1 MAEKQNDREICG
13 TGSYLTLKTE
23 AEAVFVEQRSKFIAT
38 SRPVE
43 NTDEAE
49 AFISRIKQHY
59 KDATH
64 NVWAYFIDD
73 GNMRASDDGEPS
85 GTAGTPVLQVLKAG
99 RIFKSAI
106 VVTRYFGGVLLGTGG
121 LVRAYGAAAKLGV
134 EAAGIVTMTLCER
147 FTVTV
152 EYADGD
158 RVKNVLQNGGAVI
171 TSTEYTDKV
180 VVKYDLPHVKSA
192 LIADAIAELT
202 SGRAAI
208 KADGTEFLDI
218 P

>member
-1 MAEKQNDREICG
+1 MD
-13 TGSYLTLKTE
+13 SYLTLKTE

-38 SRPVE
+38 ARPAE
-43 NTDEAE
+43 NAEEAE
-49 AFISRIKQHY
+49 AFISRVRQQY

-106 VVTRYFGGVLLGTGG
+106 VVTRYFGGILLGAGG

-134 EAAGIVTMTLCER
+134 EAAGIATKTLCEQLS
-147 FTVTV
+147 VTV

-158 RVKNVLQNGGAVI
+158 RVKNALQTGGAVL
-171 TSTEYTDKV
+171 TGTEYTDRV
-180 VVKYDLPHVKSA
+180 GFSCYLPQEKTAA
-192 LIADAIAELT
+192 LNDTLAELT
-202 SGRAAI
+202 SGRAVI
-208 KADGTEFLDI
+208 KSGGTEFLDI
-218 P
+218 PNG

>member
-1 MAEKQNDREICG
+1 MLWRRFLLFLEYMD
-13 TGSYLTLKTE
+13 SYLTLKIE
-23 AEAVFVEQRSKFIAT
+23 AEAVFVEQRSKFITTA
-38 SRPVE
+38 RPVE
-43 NTDEAE
+43 NAGEAE
-49 AFISRIKQHY
+49 AFVSRIKQQY

-106 VVTRYFGGVLLGTGG
+106 VVTRYFGGILLGAGG

-147 FTVTV
+147 FAITV

-158 RVKNVLQNGGAVI
+158 RVKNALQNGGAVV
-171 TSTEYTDKV
+171 TGTEYTEKV
-180 VVKYDLPHVKSA
+180 TFEYYLAKEKTGELTA
-192 LIADAIAELT
+192 AIAELT
-202 SGRAAI
+202 AGRAVI
-208 KADGTEFLDI
+208 RSDGTVFL
-218 P
+218 PY